1 MSEVIKKIK
10 TERDKFKDMYQNV
23 NSEYS
28 MIKNKL
34 DDVDKKNEKDEKK
47 LIKYKEM
54 KVRIESEVRNIMKSI
69 DDKKNII
76 NNIGSDVK
84 SEK

>member
-34 DDVDKKNEKDEKK
+34 ETLDKKNEESNKQLIIYKK
-47 LIKYKEM
+47 KNL
-54 KVRIESEVRNIMKSI
+54 RIESEVRNIMKSI
-69 DDKKNII
+69 DDKKDII
-76 NNIGSDVK
+76 NNNCSDIK
-84 SEK
+84 SVL